1 MIITDYRSFVEF
13 VKDILPFAVCIITFI
28 AALVLYKV
36 VLKTDRRNPLIYIL
50 SGISV
55 IGLYFSAIKIFGLQR
70 TDYFLDGF
78 NFFMKQCE
86 GIITQALIICVSIFA
101 ILKCLD
107 LPLIVILFNIFVV
120 FLRTVKLYSGYITLT
135 LKMICV
141 SFVIELKNIIH
152 HFTFFINKYFVFE
165 NITRSLMCVFN
176 C

>member
-50 SGISV
+50 SAISV
-55 IGLYFSAIKIFGLQR
+55 IGLYFSVIKIFGLQR

-107 LPLIVILFNIFVV
+107 LPLLLILFNIFVA
-120 FLRTVKLYSGYITLT
+120 FLRTVKLYSGYIKLT
-135 LKMICV
+135 SKIVCI
-141 SFVIELKNIIH
+141 SFVVRLKSA
-152 HFTFFINKYFVFE
+152 FGGFRFIVKKCFAFE